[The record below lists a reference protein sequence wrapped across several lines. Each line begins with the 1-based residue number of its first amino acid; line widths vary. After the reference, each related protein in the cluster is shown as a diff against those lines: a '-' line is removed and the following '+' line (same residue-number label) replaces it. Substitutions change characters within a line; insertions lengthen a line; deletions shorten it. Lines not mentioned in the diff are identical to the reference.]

1 MTEQFLADSTPPPS
15 YSHRMLKS
23 SDARRRALGTL
34 FLGATLVMLVWG
46 QTALQS
52 HLQGMQFLF
61 YWTAC
66 MLLTFLTLMTALLDF
81 WIVRRRGRAQRIA
94 LLKETLLEIKSSAD
108 EDPQSPEDPEEAAPN
123 SEQTTGNEQPSATP
137 PRPTT
142 NG

>member
-1 MTEQFLADSTPPPS
+1 
-15 YSHRMLKS
+15 MLKS

-66 MLLTFLTLMTALLDF
+66 MLLTFLTLMTALL
-81 WIVRRRGRAQRIA
+81 
-94 LLKETLLEIKSSAD
+94 EIKSSAD